1 MLQSGQVIVSL
12 RNTYSKVFRSLSSS
26 RWLGSGFPS
35 VSKFLLL
42 ELTSV
47 VEGEELEADC
57 LTLNDVERYGDKI
70 WPRIGGRREI
80 SCVQGSVASLALI

>member
-12 RNTYSKVFRSLSSS
+12 RNTCSKVFWSLSSS
-26 RWLGSGFPS
+26 KWLGSGFPN

-47 VEGEELEADC
+47 TEGEELGADC
-57 LTLNDVERYGDKI
+57 LTLNNVKRYGDKI
-70 WPRIGGRREI
+70 WPGVVVG
-80 SCVQGSVASLALI
+80 V